1 MTAIASAARSRDQYD
16 WLTALL
22 RARQAQTLTCRLIAA
37 LIVATGL
44 VPTLLIPNLADPHR
58 IAKVAV
64 SVSITIG
71 CAAMA
76 MLWLR
81 SQWPSRRQSQL
92 VAVVGTLCIATACL
106 IQTQPLIGL
115 LGCTAGA
122 IMAAYTAFF
131 HSLRLLAFIWS
142 VAGATLGVVA
152 VGLAASGVSLAAAG
166 TLLVVLINVAA
177 VFVARGVIRLLDKN
191 VAGADLTPLTG
202 LLTTDGFYDDVA
214 TLMGARSRRE
224 DRYLAAVVIDI
235 DNYSALLA
243 VEGAAAGTQATVDTG
258 DKLRRTV
265 RREAVLAQAGEAQFW
280 VADVFTAA
288 DPTALIDRIRSAIAD
303 RPSRMTASIGAVIT
317 PLRPLVAQPPRDV
330 MDEVLGIAADAMQ
343 EARRAGGDQRRVV
356 VNPTLAALDGAE
368 ED

>member
-1 MTAIASAARSRDQYD
+1 MTAMTSPVGGSDQYD

-22 RARQAQTLTCRLIAA
+22 RDRQAQTVTCRVTAAIIA
-37 LIVATGL
+37 ATGL
-44 VPTLLIPNLADPHR
+44 LPTLLIPNLGDPHR

-64 SVSITIG
+64 SVAITIG

-76 MLWLR
+76 TLWLR
-81 SQWPSRRQSQL
+81 SRWPSRRQSQL
-92 VAVVGTLCIATACL
+92 CASAGTLCIAVACL
-106 IQTQPLIGL
+106 IQTQPMIGL
-115 LGCTAGA
+115 LGCTACA
-122 IMAAYTAFF
+122 ILAAYSAFF

-142 VAGATLGVVA
+142 VAAVTLGVLA
-152 VGLAASGVSLAAAG
+152 VHLAASSVSLAAAG
-166 TLLVVLINVAA
+166 TLVVVVINLAA
-177 VFVARGVIRLLDKN
+177 VFVARSVIRLLDRD
-191 VAGADLTPLTG
+191 APDGDLVPRTG
-202 LLTTDGFYDDVA
+202 LRTTDGFYDDVA

-243 VEGAAAGTQATVDTG
+243 VEGATAGTQAIVDTG

-265 RREAVLAQAGEAQFW
+265 RREAVLAQAGQAQFW

-317 PLRPLVAQPPRDV
+317 PLQALVAQPPRDV
-330 MDEVLGIAADAMQ
+330 LDEVLGIATDAMRQ
-343 EARRAGGDQRRVV
+343 GRRAGGDQRRVV
-356 VNPTLAALDGAE
+356 VNPTLAALDGAD

>member
-1 MTAIASAARSRDQYD
+1 M
-16 WLTALL
+16 
-22 RARQAQTLTCRLIAA
+22 TCRLIAA
-37 LIVATGL
+37 IIVATGL
-44 VPTLLIPNLADPHR
+44 LPTLLIPDLTDSHR
-58 IAKVAV
+58 IAKVVV

-71 CAAMA
+71 FSAMA
-76 MLWLR
+76 VLWLR
-81 SQWPSRRQSQL
+81 SQRPSRRQSQL
-92 VAVVGTLCIATACL
+92 CAVVGTLCIAASSL
-106 IQTQPLIGL
+106 IQTQPLVGV
-115 LGCTAGA
+115 LGCTACA
-122 IMAAYTAFF
+122 ILAAYTALF
-131 HSLRLLAFIWS
+131 HSLRLLAFIWF
-142 VAGATLGVVA
+142 VAAVTLCVLA
-152 VGLAASGVSLAAAG
+152 VRLAASGVSLAAAG
-166 TLLVVLINVAA
+166 TLVVVLINVVA
-177 VFVARGVIRLLDKN
+177 VFVARSVIRLLDMD
-191 VAGADLTPLTG
+191 VPDADLSPLTG
-202 LLTTDGFYDDVA
+202 LLTAHGFYDDVA

-265 RREAVLAQAGEAQFW
+265 RREAVLAQAGQAQFW

-288 DPTALIDRIRSAIAD
+288 DPTALVDRIRSAIAD

-343 EARRAGGDQRRVV
+343 QARRAGGDQRRVV
-356 VNPTLAALDGAE
+356 VNPTLAALNAAD